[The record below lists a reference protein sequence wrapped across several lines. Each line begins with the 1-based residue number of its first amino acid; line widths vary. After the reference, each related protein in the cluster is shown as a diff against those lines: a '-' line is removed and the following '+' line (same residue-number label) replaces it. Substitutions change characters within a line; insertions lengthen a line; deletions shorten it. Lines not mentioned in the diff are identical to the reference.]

1 MPWTYPTTLR
11 EPWIKGAGA
20 TVGTLRAQAPTEDLT
35 YLEGDGIKGYD
46 EGKRPTMGE
55 LAQRMA
61 EAYSSESWIGEVE
74 SRVK

>member
-11 EPWIKGAGA
+11 EPWIKGTGA
-20 TVGTLRAQAPTEDLT
+20 TVGALRAQAPTEDLT
-35 YLEGDGIKGYD
+35 YLEGN
-46 EGKRPTMGE
+46 RPTMGE

-74 SRVK
+74 SRGK